1 MIYLFSIETKY
12 PSLQPYWVAKSYGD
26 QCVNGQSNGLVK
38 FRDNVEKC
46 VRKLDHNANLSNGLM
61 NTSGGDDNFEK
72 SFCYIIEQVW
82 VPDRINWRIILK
94 SENRDIKIHVTDWDS
109 REIQE
114 ELKRIDS
121 NKVHWSLGYHLN
133 IST

>member
-12 PSLQPYWVAKSYGD
+12 PSLQPYLVAKRYGD

-38 FRDNVEKC
+38 FRDNVEEYA
-46 VRKLDHNANLSNGLM
+46 RKLDHNANLSNGLM
-61 NTSGGDDNFEK
+61 NTSGGEDNFEK
-72 SFCYIIEQVW
+72 SFCYIIEQVR